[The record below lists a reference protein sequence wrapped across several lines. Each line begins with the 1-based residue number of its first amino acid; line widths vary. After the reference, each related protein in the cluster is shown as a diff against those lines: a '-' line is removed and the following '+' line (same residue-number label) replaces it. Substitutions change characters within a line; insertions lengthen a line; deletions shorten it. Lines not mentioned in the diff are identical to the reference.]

1 MAWLDPAIS
10 YPHQIA
16 NDAMPVSNHPME
28 MTGSSPVMT
37 ELVARAM
44 TELVARSMTALV
56 ARAMTTLTAKERST
70 PAA

>member
-1 MAWLDPAIS
+1 ML
-10 YPHQIA
+10 
-16 NDAMPVSNHPME
+16 VSNHPME

-44 TELVARSMTALV
+44 TALV